1 AGILTRFAEDEVRAV
16 LRPSRIYA
24 LLLGEG
30 FHPDVL
36 RNALERD
43 RLFDRLWIDVQYR
56 PELAKVIPAE
66 QRDLWQGDIP
76 MFTTRANSRDLVG
89 SDKHLYQDFF
99 EESGIELVKKRLQK
113 LDERDLERQI
123 WFIRGSLSTLALA
136 TEFGGW
142 KSYSTFT
149 PQIIPTRQK
158 QHSRCLEIAKEIGD
172 RLELLALGSESD
184 TTWIGVALVGGK
196 HWSLQPLNWS
206 LYDGLSG
213 VILFLAYL
221 GAITAEKRYT
231 NLARAGLRTL
241 QNQIQQNESLIKLI
255 GGFSGWGGIIYTLT
269 HLGVLWQ
276 QPELL
281 EEAVG
286 LVSFIKAK
294 ISQDKELDLIDG
306 AAGCLA
312 SLLALYACLPSDA
325 VIAAAIE
332 CGDRLLAEFQPQE
345 NRSWVFPEER
355 DRKGFAHGIPG
366 IAWALLELGN
376 ITNEE
381 RFREFAVT
389 VANSLALNPQ
399 KQEDE
404 LVIWCNSV
412 PGVGLANLRF
422 LQDGE
427 GGQILAEVKAAIDI
441 VLNRGFGLNHCLCH
455 GDLGNLEFLLQAQD
469 ILNVNQ
475 WNAEIDRIAAMILES
490 IDKYGWLCG
499 VPLGVETP
507 GLMTGIAGI
516 GYGLLRLAEPQ
527 RIPSVLTLT
536 PPILS

>member
-1 AGILTRFAEDEVRAV
+1 
-16 LRPSRIYA
+16 
-24 LLLGEG
+24 
-30 FHPDVL
+30 
-36 RNALERD
+36 
-43 RLFDRLWIDVQYR
+43 
-56 PELAKVIPAE
+56 
-66 QRDLWQGDIP
+66 
-76 MFTTRANSRDLVG
+76 MFTTRVNSRDLVA
-89 SDKHLYQDFF
+89 SDNRSYRDFF
-99 EESGIELVKKRLQK
+99 EESGIELVGKRLQQ

-123 WFIRGSLSTLALA
+123 WFIRSSLSTLALA
-136 TEFGGW
+136 TEPGGW

-149 PQIIPTRQK
+149 PQIIPDRQE
-158 QHSRCLEIAKEIGD
+158 QHSHCLEIAKAIGD

-184 TTWIGVALVGGK
+184 ATWIGVTLVEGN

-221 GAITAEKRYT
+221 GAVTAEKRYT

-241 QNQIQQNESLIKLI
+241 QNQLQQKESLIKLI
-255 GGFSGWGGIIYTLT
+255 GGFSGWGGIIYTFT

-286 LVSFIKAK
+286 LVGFIKAK
-294 ISQDKELDLIDG
+294 ISQDKQLDIIGG
-306 AAGCLA
+306 AAGGLA
-312 SLLALYACLPSDA
+312 SLLALYACFPSDT
-325 VIAAAIE
+325 VINAAIE
-332 CGDRLLAEFQPQE
+332 CGDRLLAEFQSQE
-345 NRSWVFPEER
+345 NSCWLFSEEIT
-355 DRKGFAHGIPG
+355 RKGFAHGTPG

-381 RFREFAVT
+381 RFRQ
-389 VANSLALNPQ
+389 VANSLALSTQ
-399 KQEDE
+399 KQEND
-404 LVIWCNSV
+404 LITWCNGV

-427 GGQILAEVKAAIDI
+427 GGQMLAEVKDAIEI
-441 VLNRGFGLNHCLCH
+441 VLKRGFGLNHCLCH
-455 GDLGNLEFLLQAQD
+455 GDLGNLEFLLQARD

-475 WNAEIDRIAAMILES
+475 WDAEIDRIAAMILES

-527 RIPSVLTLT
+527 RIPSVLVLA
-536 PPILS
+536 PPLIS